1 MTSTTYGAFAVREF
15 LGPHM
20 FNMLLTTD
28 PTRWPTHAWVNLP
41 LVPFSLIAAY
51 AFPLVPFLF
60 WTTAPLVPLCSPW
73 PTSAPVVPHIARGTD
88 ALRLSMWPP
97 PPALACALFPLVR
110 MMYRRLRDR
119 VTRALVPDQVPT
131 HPEPMWQQQQQLRR
145 VRLIVKQDQLR
156 LALGQQDRP
165 QRWQQQQQQLPP
177 QEPQEQPNH
186 DDIAPMAALRA
197 IRVLPDFA
205 SIGRLVGGA

>member
-1 MTSTTYGAFAVREF
+1 
-15 LGPHM
+15 
-20 FNMLLTTD
+20 
-28 PTRWPTHAWVNLP
+28 
-41 LVPFSLIAAY
+41 
-51 AFPLVPFLF
+51 
-60 WTTAPLVPLCSPW
+60 
-73 PTSAPVVPHIARGTD
+73 
-88 ALRLSMWPP
+88 
-97 PPALACALFPLVR
+97 
-110 MMYRRLRDR
+110 
-119 VTRALVPDQVPT
+119 
-131 HPEPMWQQQQQLRR
+131 MWQQQQQLRR